1 MSSSPYQEEIVQ
13 AIMELSG
20 MIQSM
25 RTEFGEG
32 IGDLKKDVSVLKED
46 VSVLK
51 KDVSV
56 LKEDVNTLKEDMK
69 QMGEKV
75 EMIDAKFEVLNRSL
89 LTTQA
94 EVHRLKRA

>member
-1 MSSSPYQEEIVQ
+1 MSSSPYQGEIVQ

-46 VSVLK
+46 VCI
-51 KDVSV
+51 
-56 LKEDVNTLKEDMK
+56 LKEDVNTIKEDMK

-75 EMIDAKFEVLNRSL
+75 EMIDAKFEVLNQSL